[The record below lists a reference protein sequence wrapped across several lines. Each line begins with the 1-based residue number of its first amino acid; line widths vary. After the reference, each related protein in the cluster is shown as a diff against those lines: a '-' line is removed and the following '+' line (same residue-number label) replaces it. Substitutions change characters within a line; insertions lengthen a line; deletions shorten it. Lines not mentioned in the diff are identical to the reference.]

1 MTVEEIE
8 IIVTAK
14 VEQAIK
20 EVSQLAV
27 IIKQQMKQIQKA
39 FSSIDTKAMENK
51 MQQAMQSVKK
61 KMQDFNRSIQNN
73 EITIK
78 VNNKEAEK
86 QISQIQKQIDSLQEK
101 INARHIQLKITSSK
115 LGGITDKAEG
125 GQEGKATEEIESYNR
140 QLKNAKGKMAQL
152 KQETA
157 QTGNHQG
164 KLGGF
169 FSAFKEKLVQAKE
182 NAGRF
187 KNAFKKL
194 PELTQGIASGIKKV
208 GSGLKNGIGHIFK
221 NVAALFSLK
230 NVYSLL
236 SNSAQ
241 AWLSSQNSGAKQLSS
256 NIEYMKYAMGSTFA
270 PVIQWITN
278 LVYQLMKAIQSVV
291 YALFGVNIFANAS
304 AKSYA
309 SMAGNAKKAK
319 EETKQLAGIHDEINS
334 IQSSSSDN
342 GSESGGTIAPSFDLS
357 EIDHTPNRI
366 IDAIK
371 NGSWYEVGA
380 IIGEK
385 LNESMSNIP
394 WGQIQES
401 TRKIGRGIAENL
413 NGFIG
418 STDWN
423 LVGNTIAQGVNTAI
437 YFSYE
442 FVTTFDWNQLG
453 ESIGDTINGFFD
465 NVDWSTAGKT
475 LGEGTKGIFN
485 TISTALQE
493 VDWAKIGQDIMDFL
507 TNIDWN
513 GVISSLCSSLGAA
526 IGGISEVL
534 ATILLEGL
542 IYPISDF
549 FVQKIEECGGNIIL
563 GLLKGIVEGLIGIG
577 EWIYENMI
585 QPFVEAFCNALG
597 IQSPSTVF
605 AEFGQ
610 NIIQGLLNGIQSLLE
625 MVGQIWENIKGMAVI
640 AFTAVKDFIVNIWNG
655 IVQTI
660 SNVWNTIVTKVK
672 EGVSGAWNAIT
683 SVFGGIADWFGGIF
697 RNAWE
702 AVKNVFSKGGEIFN
716 GIKDGILNGLK
727 AIVNVII
734 TGINRVIAVPFNG
747 INMALRAIRSV
758 NILGMQPFSWIG
770 TIGVPQI
777 PTLAK
782 GGVLFEDTI
791 IRAGEYAG
799 ASTNPEIITPQNIM
813 YDTMKRALS
822 ESQIEN
828 NKERPIRVQVSVG
841 GKNLVDELIDGINE
855 KTRQTGKAQI
865 KVSYA

>member
-101 INARHIQLKITSSK
+101 INARQIQLKISPSK
-115 LGGITDKAEG
+115 SEGITDKKEG

-140 QLKNAKGKMAQL
+140 QLKEAKGKMAQL

-342 GSESGGTIAPSFDLS
+342 GSESSGAIAPSFDLAKVDSQFSTLAQGLYDFFKPLKESSDMYGGLVEEAFRNAFKGIGNAVS
-357 EIDHTPNRI
+357 EMWNSIETIFTNGTIYSIIANILNSIGQIGNAWANAWRNDNNGTEIIQGIANVIDNVT
-366 IDAIK
+366 
-371 NGSWYEVGA
+371 GA
-380 IIGEK
+380 I
-385 LNESMSNIP
+385 LTLVS
-394 WGQIQES
+394 S
-401 TRKIGRGIAENL
+401 TGFQNFL
-413 NGFIG
+413 NGIISAFSGIIQFLEPVISGFVKMSAVIIEIVMSTIG
-418 STDWN
+418 DLLT
-423 LVGNTIAQGVNTAI
+423 LIGNT
-437 YFSYE
+437 
-442 FVTTFDWNQLG
+442 
-453 ESIGDTINGFFD
+453 
-465 NVDWSTAGKT
+465 
-475 LGEGTKGIFN
+475 
-485 TISTALQE
+485 LQ
-493 VDWAKIGQDIMDFL
+493 AIGQNELAVNILNALGGAIAIIVAGIIAWNVAQVVLNGLMGLFSLL
-507 TNIDWN
+507 TSPTTL
-513 GVISSLCSSLGAA
+513 V
-526 IGGISEVL
+526 
-534 ATILLEGL
+534 
-542 IYPISDF
+542 
-549 FVQKIEECGGNIIL
+549 IL
-563 GLLKGIVEGLIGIG
+563 GLVAAITAVIFIIQNWGTVA
-577 EWIYENMI
+577 EWI
-585 QPFVEAFCNALG
+585 G
-597 IQSPSTVF
+597 
-605 AEFGQ
+605 
-610 NIIQGLLNGIQSLLE
+610 
-625 MVGQIWENIKGMAVI
+625 
-640 AFTAVKDFIVNIWNG
+640 NIWNG